1 MNNKTNGEMTDNA
14 TFCPS
19 CGKILVAEEDITR
32 CTKCGEQ
39 LNSTTRVVDTK
50 IGSWMDFFP
59 YIEVRP
65 LQQEIIQIIETNFGK
80 NVHFIIQAAN
90 GIGKTVAIL
99 SSLLLNCIKKKKM
112 IVYSCRTHQQM
123 SRVISEMKMIKQLN
137 SVKGIA
143 LRGRKELCLHPILQK
158 FAVDSGNA
166 SEICR
171 YLKKEGRC
179 KYFTKLA
186 DKKVT
191 QKITKMTKKD
201 VLDSQELLDIG
212 KSLEVCPFEISY
224 KLLPDS
230 DVVACSY
237 QYVFNPHIQ
246 TTFFNSLEKD
256 LSDVILVIDEAH
268 NLPST
273 AIDISSA
280 TLSNYTLESAEKEA
294 TRHRMGAAYDLLE
307 ALSHVLIQ
315 ESKKLAVN
323 EEQKFKPGD
332 FISEVEKR
340 AQLTLDEEM
349 VNELNRLGEHVKK
362 EQIQRNKAPFS
373 YSSAVVRFLSLLIE
387 TKTKNDYAHFVTK
400 VESKRGNPIPKL
412 LILALDPRT
421 ITKKIFDEVYLSIS
435 ASGTLEP
442 IDAYT
447 ALVGLN
453 EKNVVSIDLPSP
465 YKKENHLT
473 LVVDKLS
480 SKLDNRIP
488 ATYEQMLEVIETI
501 VKATPK
507 NVGVFCASYTV
518 MKDLLKIGLENRISK
533 PLFIAHQGMTSM
545 QNDELIKDFKKE
557 AKKSGG
563 VLISVLGGR
572 SSEGSDYPA
581 GEMQTVVIVGIPYA
595 RPSPTIDATI
605 EYLDSQFPNKGREY
619 GYNIPALT
627 RASQAA
633 GRPIRSLDDYA
644 VIILLDFRFARSY
657 YKRHLPNWLKQN
669 MILIQPERNEVFEKA
684 KSFFDFHK

>member
-1 MNNKTNGEMTDNA
+1 MNNKTNGEMTDKTA
-14 TFCPS
+14 FCPS
-19 CGKILVAEEDITR
+19 CGKILVAEQDYLK
-32 CTKCGEQ
+32 CNKCGEQ
-39 LNSTTRVVDTK
+39 LDNEIRTKDSTFD
-50 IGSWMDFFP
+50 SWQDFFP

-65 LQQEIIQIIETNFGK
+65 LQQEIIQTIETDIRK
-80 NVHFIIQAAN
+80 RAHFIIQAAN
-90 GIGKTVAIL
+90 GVGKTIAIL
-99 SSLLLNCIKKKKM
+99 SSLLPFCKAKKKM

-123 SRVISEMKMIKQLN
+123 SRVISEMKMIKQL
-137 SVKGIA
+137 SPVKGIA

-171 YLKKEGRC
+171 YLKEAGRC
-179 KYFTKLA
+179 KYFNKLA
-186 DKKVT
+186 DKKAI
-191 QKITKMTKKD
+191 QKISRMTKKE
-201 VLDSQELLDIG
+201 VMDSQELIDIG

-224 KLLPDS
+224 KLLSDS

-256 LSDVILVIDEAH
+256 LSDIILVIDEAH

-280 TLSNYTLESAEKEA
+280 TLSNFTLESAEKEA
-294 TRHRMGAAYDLLE
+294 TRQRMGAAYDLLE

-315 ESKKLAVN
+315 VSRGLTIN
-323 EEQKFKPGD
+323 EEQKFKPD
-332 FISEVEKR
+332 DYIRAVEKR

-349 VNELNRLGEHVKK
+349 VKELYRLGEHVKK
-362 EQIQRNKAPFS
+362 EQIQRSKAPFS
-373 YSSAVVRFLSLLIE
+373 YTSAVVRFLSLLIE
-387 TKTKNDYAHFVTK
+387 TRTKNDYAHFVTK
-400 VESKRGNPIPKL
+400 VESKGGNPIPKL
-412 LILALDPRT
+412 LILSLDPRT

-447 ALVGLN
+447 ALVGLK
-453 EKNVVSIDLPSP
+453 EKRVVSIDLPSP
-465 YKKENHLT
+465 YKIENHLT

-480 SKLDNRIP
+480 SKLENRIP
-488 ATYEQMLEVIETI
+488 ATYEQMLEVIES
-501 VKATPK
+501 VVNATPK
-507 NVGVFCASYTV
+507 NIGVFCASYTV
-518 MKDLLKIGLENRISK
+518 MNDLLKIGLENRLSK
-533 PLFIAHQGMTSM
+533 PLFIAHQGMNSM
-545 QNDELIKDFKKE
+545 DNDELIKDFKKE

-581 GEMQTVVIVGIPYA
+581 GEMQSVVIVGIPYA
-595 RPSPTIDATI
+595 KPSPTIDATI

-657 YKRHLPNWLKQN
+657 YKRHLPIWLKQN
-669 MILIQPERNEVFEKA
+669 MILIQPDKEEILEKTN
-684 KSFFDFHK
+684 SFFNFHK